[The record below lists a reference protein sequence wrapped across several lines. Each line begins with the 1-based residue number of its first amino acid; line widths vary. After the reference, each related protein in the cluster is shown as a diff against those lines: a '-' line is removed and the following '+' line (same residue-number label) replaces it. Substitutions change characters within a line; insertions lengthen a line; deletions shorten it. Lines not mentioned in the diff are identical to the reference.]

1 VYAPYLNTI
10 WIEKPE
16 SYPRKPNKAEILE
29 HGKGKIISSKVE
41 NLKRTYVI
49 DAKEKLHM
57 IDYTFYF
64 PGWNVY
70 IDNKLT
76 DIEFQNSL
84 YRGVITYYVPEGKHV
99 VSVIFEDTLIRKA
112 GKIISAM
119 SILLFILLVLLRK
132 KLPWVAVNLA
142 KRRK

>member
-1 VYAPYLNTI
+1 
-10 WIEKPE
+10 
-16 SYPRKPNKAEILE
+16 
-29 HGKGKIISSKVE
+29 
-41 NLKRTYVI
+41 
-49 DAKEKLHM
+49 M